1 MAAEAGPTE
10 DPSPTSDVD
19 TVEVTMGAYGDRPLE
34 VRSGVVAP
42 SPHYVIIDGGDGHCQ
57 PSYDRYEAA
66 QAFQGWYGSYGAE
79 PHMRASS
86 IAR

>member
-19 TVEVTMGAYGDRPLE
+19 TVEVTLGAYGDRPLE
-34 VRSGVVAP
+34 VRSGVMVAP

-66 QAFQGWYGSYGAE
+66 QASPQHG
-79 PHMRASS
+79 P
-86 IAR
+86 